1 MIAGIGIDSIE
12 IERFAH
18 WHSWPRTKLLRIF
31 SDAEINYCLAIPAC
45 SAQRFAVR
53 FAAREALY
61 KAITQLQPEHATP
74 FLTLCR
80 AITIQTTMRYPTL
93 RIDTSLL
100 KPHNFIKTNISIH
113 VSLTHTKTIATAMI
127 IIETLSVTTN

>member
-12 IERFAH
+12 IARFAH
-18 WHSWPRTKLLRIF
+18 WHCWPHTQLQRIF
-31 SDAEINYCLAIPAC
+31 SQHEIDYCLAIPAC

-61 KAITQLQPEHATP
+61 KALTQLHPKHTMP

-80 AITIQTTMRYPTL
+80 ATTIETAAHHPTL
-93 RIDTSLL
+93 HLNTALL
-100 KPHNFIKTNISIH
+100 QPYGLSKTEIMIH
-113 VSLTHTKTIATAMI
+113 LSLTHTKTIATAMI
-127 IIETLSVTTN
+127 ILEA